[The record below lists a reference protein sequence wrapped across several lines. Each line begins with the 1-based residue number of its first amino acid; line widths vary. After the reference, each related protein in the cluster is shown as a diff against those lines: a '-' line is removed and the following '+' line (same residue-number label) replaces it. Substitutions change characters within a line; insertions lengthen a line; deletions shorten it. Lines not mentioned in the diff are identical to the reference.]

1 MNGGRKISRA
11 TMPMIAALAIALC
24 AALTLAPAARAQ
36 ESQPVIEDWSLHA
49 QSTAIYQGDF
59 GFHSPY
65 QGPNSLSG
73 NQQWRETI
81 SVTGFLGRR
90 LPWDGGALYFDPEF
104 NQGFGVSRSL
114 GIASF
119 PNGEAVKAGFDTP
132 KPNVARLFL
141 RQTFGQGGGQEYLKP
156 DQNQLGENVDIDRF
170 TVTAGKF
177 SASDIFDDN
186 AYAHDPRTQ
195 FLNLSFIDA
204 LAWDYPAD
212 SKGYTDGAAFEL
224 IREAWAFRWGL
235 FLEPK
240 IANERDLDP
249 RFWIHL
255 GSVAQ
260 LDERY
265 TLFGRGGVMRELVFL
280 NRADMGNLEQA
291 AANGGN
297 IVATRRDRYKAGFA
311 LNLEQ
316 GLTDDLGFFSRA
328 SWNDGRSE
336 PWAFTDIDRG
346 VSLGLSLQGTS
357 WGRAGDTVG
366 LAAAI
371 NGVSKA
377 HANYLAAGGTGIFIG
392 DGRLDYAPEGVIET
406 YYAIALAESATL
418 TFDYQFVVNPA
429 FNQDRGPVSLFGARL
444 HVEY

>member
-1 MNGGRKISRA
+1 MRRHFD
-11 TMPMIAALAIALC
+11 IAAAALC
-24 AALTLAPAARAQ
+24 AALALAPVARAQ
-36 ESQPVIEDWSLHA
+36 DAAPAPETPPVIEDWSLHA
-49 QSTAIYQGDF
+49 QSTVIYQGDF

-81 SVTGFLGRR
+81 SGTGFLGRR
-90 LPWDGGALYFDPEF
+90 LPWEGGALYFDPEF
-104 NQGFGVSRSL
+104 NQGYGLSRSL

-141 RQTFGQGGGQEYLKP
+141 RQSFGQGGEQEYLKP
-156 DQNQLGENVDIDRF
+156 DQNQLGENVDIDRL

-177 SASDIFDDN
+177 SMTDIFDDN

-195 FLNLSFIDA
+195 FLNLSFVDA

-212 SKGYTDGAAFEL
+212 AKGYSDGLAVEL
-224 IREAWAFRWGL
+224 NRESWAFHWGAMI
-235 FLEPK
+235 EPK
-240 IANERDLDP
+240 IANQRDLDP

-255 GSVAQ
+255 GSAAQ

-265 TLFGRGGVMRELVFL
+265 KLWGQDGVVRELVFL

-316 GLTDDLGFFSRA
+316 ALTGDLGLFSRL
-328 SWNDGRSE
+328 SWNDGHSE

-346 VSLGLSLQGTS
+346 VSAGLSLQGTS
-357 WGRAGDTVG
+357 WGRARDTVG
-366 LAAAI
+366 LARAV
-371 NGVSKA
+371 NGISKA
-377 HANYLAAGGTGIFIG
+377 HVNYLAAGGTGIFVG
-392 DGRLDYAPEGVIET
+392 DGKLDYAPEGLLET
-406 YYAIALAESATL
+406 YYAIFLAEPATFTL
-418 TFDYQFVVNPA
+418 DYQFIGNPA
-429 FNQDRGPVSLFGARL
+429 FNQARGPVSLFAARL

>member
-1 MNGGRKISRA
+1 MRRRFTIA
-11 TMPMIAALAIALC
+11 VAVFCAALAFV
-24 AALTLAPAARAQ
+24 PAARAQ
-36 ESQPVIEDWSLHA
+36 DAPPVIEDWSLHA
-49 QSTAIYQGDF
+49 QSTLIYQGDF

-73 NQQWRETI
+73 NQQWRETV
-81 SVTGFLGRR
+81 SATGFLGRR

-104 NQGFGVSRSL
+104 DQGFGVSRSL

-141 RQTFGQGGGQEYLKP
+141 RQSFGQGGGEEYLQP
-156 DQNQLGENVDIDRF
+156 GQNQLGEKLDIDRV

-177 SASDIFDDN
+177 SAADIFDAN

-204 LAWDYPAD
+204 PAWDYPAD
-212 SKGYTDGAAFEL
+212 SKGYSDGLAAEL
-224 IREAWAFRWGL
+224 NRADWAFHWGAMI
-235 FLEPK
+235 EPK
-240 IANERDLDP
+240 IANQRDLDP

-255 GSVAQ
+255 GTMAQ

-265 TLFGRGGVMRELVFL
+265 SIGGQDGVVRELVFL
-280 NRADMGNLEQA
+280 SRADMGNLAQA
-291 AANGGN
+291 ASNGGN
-297 IVATRRDRYKAGFA
+297 IAATRHDRYKAGFV
-311 LNLEQ
+311 LDLEQ
-316 GLTDDLGFFSRA
+316 AIADDWGLFARL

-336 PWAFTDIDRG
+336 PWVFTDIDRG
-346 VSLGLSLQGTS
+346 VSAGLSLQGNS
-357 WGRAGDTVG
+357 WGRARDTLG
-366 LAAAI
+366 LAGAV

-377 HANYLAAGGTGIFIG
+377 HANYLAAAGTGIFIG
-392 DGRLDYAPEGVIET
+392 DGRLDYAPEAVIET
-406 YYAIALAESATL
+406 YYAVFLAEPARFTL
-418 TFDYQFVVNPA
+418 DYQFIANPA
-429 FNQDRGPVSLFGARL
+429 FNQDRGPVSLFAARL